1 MSKNIFKAT
10 EEQLNQLYDALKGG
24 TPLLLALQ
32 YSKISR
38 ATYYYWVAISC
49 VVQEVKTQ
57 EELEEMEEMAQSGV
71 SISQIRDIS
80 DAAASQKRTGVGT
93 YIEPSPESILQ
104 YKNSRKFR
112 KFANK
117 CHEVVTTCDAIRSE
131 VAIKHLKVIQA
142 STMKKNGVNAS
153 GSMWFLERNFSDF
166 FSKPNEKPTE
176 SNEKV
181 VVEPVKVEFVDPN
194 TDECKARVAEME
206 NDLLEKI
213 NGKEQA

>member
-10 EEQLNQLYDALKGG
+10 DEQLEQLYEALRGG

-32 YSKISR
+32 YAKISR
-38 ATYYYWVAISC
+38 ATYYYWVAVSC
-49 VVQEVKTQ
+49 VVQEVRTQ
-57 EELEEMEEMAQSGV
+57 EELEEMEEMTQSGV

-112 KFANK
+112 KFADQ
-117 CHEVVTTCDAIRSE
+117 CYRVVTTCDSIRSE

-166 FSKPNEKPTE
+166 FSKPNEIPAE
-176 SNEKV
+176 MSDKV
-181 VVEPVKVEFVDPN
+181 VVEPVKVEYVDPN
-194 TDECKARVAEME
+194 TDETKARVADME
-206 NDLLEKI
+206 NDILEKI
-213 NGKEQA
+213 NGREQA